1 MVQEMTNKRVQND
14 ACIDSAESTGIA
26 PTGEN
31 IPNVTFDE
39 LVVEV
44 VKSLEDMHNELRRQ
58 RNKYGARY
66 NHKNKYEQLNRRF
79 GEDPLKLIDEYNLI
93 LDKKSNQP
101 AAVREPIEAIVATA
115 INRLIAAKMKAATKR
130 EQSSSLELPSE
141 SRFGEAKEA
150 EEADKF
156 KKSVK

>member
-1 MVQEMTNKRVQND
+1 MTNKRVQND

-31 IPNVTFDE
+31 IPNVTFLE

-44 VKSLEDMHNELRRQ
+44 KNSLEDMHNELCRQ

-79 GEDPLKLIDEYNLI
+79 GEEPLKLIDEYNLI
-93 LDKKSNQP
+93 LDKKSKQP

-115 INRLIAAKMKAATKR
+115 INRLIAAKM
-130 EQSSSLELPSE
+130 Q
-141 SRFGEAKEA
+141 EA
-150 EEADKF
+150 EEADKS

>member
-1 MVQEMTNKRVQND
+1 MVQ
-14 ACIDSAESTGIA
+14 A
-26 PTGEN
+26 N

-44 VKSLEDMHNELRRQ
+44 EKSLKDMHNELRRQ
-58 RNKYGARY
+58 RNKYGTRY

-115 INRLIAAKMKAATKR
+115 INRLIAAKM
-130 EQSSSLELPSE
+130 Q
-141 SRFGEAKEA
+141 EA
-150 EEADKF
+150 EEADKS

>member
-1 MVQEMTNKRVQND
+1 MAQEMTNKRVQND
-14 ACIDSAESTGIA
+14 ACIDSAERTGIA

-44 VKSLEDMHNELRRQ
+44 EKSLKDMHKELRRQ
-58 RNKYGARY
+58 RNKYGAEY
-66 NHKNKYEQLNRRF
+66 NFKNNYEQLNRRF
-79 GEDPLKLIDEYNLI
+79 GEDHRKLIDEYNLI

-101 AAVREPIEAIVATA
+101 VAVREPIKAIVATA
-115 INRLIAAKMKAATKR
+115 INRLIAAKMKAASKR
-130 EQSSSLELPSE
+130 EQSSSIELPRE

-150 EEADKF
+150 EEADKS
-156 KKSVK
+156 KT

>member
-1 MVQEMTNKRVQND
+1 MAQEMTNKRAQND
-14 ACIDSAESTGIA
+14 ACISSAERTGIA

-44 VKSLEDMHNELRRQ
+44 EKSLKDMHKELRRQ
-58 RNKYGARY
+58 RNKYGAQY
-66 NHKNKYEQLNRRF
+66 NYKNNYEGLNRRF
-79 GEDPLKLIDEYNLI
+79 GEDPRKLIDEYNLI

-101 AAVREPIEAIVATA
+101 FAVREPIKAIVATA
-115 INRLIAAKMKAATKR
+115 INRLIAAKMK
-130 EQSSSLELPSE
+130 
-141 SRFGEAKEA
+141 EA
-150 EEADKF
+150 EEADKS

>member
-1 MVQEMTNKRVQND
+1 MKNLNFHKKKDNIMVQEMTNKRVQND

-31 IPNVTFDE
+31 IPNVTFNE

-44 VKSLEDMHNELRRQ
+44 EKSLEDMHNELRRQ

-115 INRLIAAKMKAATKR
+115 INRLIAAKM
-130 EQSSSLELPSE
+130 Q
-141 SRFGEAKEA
+141 EA
-150 EEADKF
+150 EEADKS

>member
-1 MVQEMTNKRVQND
+1 MAQ
-14 ACIDSAESTGIA
+14 
-26 PTGEN
+26 EN

-44 VKSLEDMHNELRRQ
+44 EKSLKDMHKELRRQ
-58 RNKYGARY
+58 RNKYGSEY
-66 NHKNKYEQLNRRF
+66 NFKNNYEQLNRRF
-79 GEDPLKLIDEYNLI
+79 GEDPHKLIDEYNLI

-101 AAVREPIEAIVATA
+101 VAVREPIKAIVATA

-150 EEADKF
+150 EEADKS

>member
-1 MVQEMTNKRVQND
+1 MAQ
-14 ACIDSAESTGIA
+14 
-26 PTGEN
+26 EN

-44 VKSLEDMHNELRRQ
+44 EKSLKDMHKELRRQ
-58 RNKYGARY
+58 CNKYGARY
-66 NHKNKYEQLNRRF
+66 NFKNNYEQLNRRF
-79 GEDPLKLIDEYNLI
+79 GEDPRKLIDEYNLI
-93 LDKKSNQP
+93 LDKKSNQSV
-101 AAVREPIEAIVATA
+101 AVREPIKAIVATA
-115 INRLIAAKMKAATKR
+115 INRLITAKMKAATKR

-150 EEADKF
+150 EEADKS

>member
-14 ACIDSAESTGIA
+14 ACIASAESTGIA

-31 IPNVTFDE
+31 IPNVTFNE

-44 VKSLEDMHNELRRQ
+44 EKSLEDMHKELRRQ

-115 INRLIAAKMKAATKR
+115 INRLIAVKV
-130 EQSSSLELPSE
+130 
-141 SRFGEAKEA
+141 KEA
-150 EEADKF
+150 EEADKI
-156 KKSVK
+156 KT

>member
-1 MVQEMTNKRVQND
+1 MAQEMTNKQVQND
-14 ACIDSAESTGIA
+14 ACIDSAERTGIA

-44 VKSLEDMHNELRRQ
+44 EKSLKDMHKELRRQ
-58 RNKYGARY
+58 RNKYGAQY
-66 NHKNKYEQLNRRF
+66 NYKNNYEQLNRRF
-79 GEDPLKLIDEYNLI
+79 GEDPRKLIDEYNLI

-101 AAVREPIEAIVATA
+101 VAVREPIKAIVATA
-115 INRLIAAKMKAATKR
+115 INRLIAAKMK
-130 EQSSSLELPSE
+130 
-141 SRFGEAKEA
+141 EA
-150 EEADKF
+150 EEADKS

>member
-31 IPNVTFDE
+31 IPNVTFLE

-44 VKSLEDMHNELRRQ
+44 KNSLEDMHNELRRQ
-58 RNKYGARY
+58 RNKYGAQY
-66 NHKNKYEQLNRRF
+66 NYKNNYEQLNRRF
-79 GEDPLKLIDEYNLI
+79 GEEPLKLIDEYNLI
-93 LDKKSNQP
+93 LDKKSKQP

-115 INRLIAAKMKAATKR
+115 INRLIAAKM
-130 EQSSSLELPSE
+130 Q
-141 SRFGEAKEA
+141 EA
-150 EEADKF
+150 EEADKS

>member
-1 MVQEMTNKRVQND
+1 MAQEMTNKRAQND
-14 ACIDSAESTGIA
+14 ACISSAERTGIA

-44 VKSLEDMHNELRRQ
+44 EKSLKDMHKELRRQ
-58 RNKYGARY
+58 RNKYGAQY
-66 NHKNKYEQLNRRF
+66 NYKNNYEQLNRRF
-79 GEDPLKLIDEYNLI
+79 GEDPRKLIDEYNLI
-93 LDKKSNQP
+93 LDKKSKQP

-115 INRLIAAKMKAATKR
+115 INRLIAAKMK
-130 EQSSSLELPSE
+130 
-141 SRFGEAKEA
+141 EA
-150 EEADKF
+150 EEADKS

>member
-1 MVQEMTNKRVQND
+1 MVQ
-14 ACIDSAESTGIA
+14 
-26 PTGEN
+26 EN

-44 VKSLEDMHNELRRQ
+44 EKSLKDMHNELRRQ
-58 RNKYGARY
+58 RNKYGAQY
-66 NHKNKYEQLNRRF
+66 NYKNNYEQLNRRF

-141 SRFGEAKEA
+141 SRLAKP
-150 EEADKF
+150 
-156 KKSVK
+156 KKQRKQTNPKNLLSESNVKRV

>member
-1 MVQEMTNKRVQND
+1 MVQ
-14 ACIDSAESTGIA
+14 A
-26 PTGEN
+26 N
-31 IPNVTFDE
+31 IPNVTFNE

-44 VKSLEDMHNELRRQ
+44 KKSLEDMHNELRRQ

-115 INRLIAAKMKAATKR
+115 INRLIAAKMK
-130 EQSSSLELPSE
+130 
-141 SRFGEAKEA
+141 EA
-150 EEADKF
+150 EEADKS
-156 KKSVK
+156 KKPVK

>member
-1 MVQEMTNKRVQND
+1 MVQEMTNKRVQSD
-14 ACIDSAESTGIA
+14 AFIDSAESTGIA

-44 VKSLEDMHNELRRQ
+44 EKSLKDMHKELRRQ
-58 RNKYGARY
+58 RNKYGAQY
-66 NHKNKYEQLNRRF
+66 NYKNNYEQLNRRF
-79 GEDPLKLIDEYNLI
+79 GEDPRKLIDEYNLI

-101 AAVREPIEAIVATA
+101 VAVREPIKAIVATA
-115 INRLIAAKMKAATKR
+115 INRLIAAKMK
-130 EQSSSLELPSE
+130 
-141 SRFGEAKEA
+141 EA
-150 EEADKF
+150 EEADKS

>member
-1 MVQEMTNKRVQND
+1 MVQ
-14 ACIDSAESTGIA
+14 A
-26 PTGEN
+26 N
-31 IPNVTFDE
+31 IPNVTFNE

-44 VKSLEDMHNELRRQ
+44 KKSLEDMHNELRRQ

-141 SRFGEAKEA
+141 SRLAKP
-150 EEADKF
+150 
-156 KKSVK
+156 KKQRKQTNPKNRLSESNVKRV

>member
-1 MVQEMTNKRVQND
+1 MTNKQVQND
-14 ACIDSAESTGIA
+14 ACIDSAERTGIA

-44 VKSLEDMHNELRRQ
+44 EKSLKDMHKELRRQ
-58 RNKYGARY
+58 RNKYGAEY
-66 NHKNKYEQLNRRF
+66 NYKNNYEQLNRRF
-79 GEDPLKLIDEYNLI
+79 GEDPRKLINEYNLI

-101 AAVREPIEAIVATA
+101 VAVREPIKAIVATA
-115 INRLIAAKMKAATKR
+115 INRLIAAKMKAANKR

-150 EEADKF
+150 EEADKS
-156 KKSVK
+156 KT

>member
-14 ACIDSAESTGIA
+14 ARIDSAESTGIA

-44 VKSLEDMHNELRRQ
+44 KKSLEDMHNELRRQ
-58 RNKYGARY
+58 RNKYGVRY

-115 INRLIAAKMKAATKR
+115 INRLIAAKMK
-130 EQSSSLELPSE
+130 
-141 SRFGEAKEA
+141 EA
-150 EEADKF
+150 EEADKS

>member
-1 MVQEMTNKRVQND
+1 MEQ
-14 ACIDSAESTGIA
+14 
-26 PTGEN
+26 EN

-44 VKSLEDMHNELRRQ
+44 EKSLKDMHKELRRQ
-58 RNKYGARY
+58 RNKYGAKY
-66 NHKNKYEQLNRRF
+66 NYKNNYEQLNRRF
-79 GEDPLKLIDEYNLI
+79 GEDPRKLIDEYNLI

-101 AAVREPIEAIVATA
+101 VAVREPIKAIVATA

-141 SRFGEAKEA
+141 SRLGEAKAASKREQSKRVYSCRA
-150 EEADKF
+150 KAGSTKLNKPKPVNHEQLF
-156 KKSVK
+156 

>member
-1 MVQEMTNKRVQND
+1 MAQEMTNKRAQND
-14 ACIDSAESTGIA
+14 ACISSAERTGIA

-44 VKSLEDMHNELRRQ
+44 EKSLKDMHKELRRQ
-58 RNKYGARY
+58 RNKYGAQY
-66 NHKNKYEQLNRRF
+66 NYKNNYEQLNRRF
-79 GEDPLKLIDEYNLI
+79 GEDPRKLIDEYNLI

-101 AAVREPIEAIVATA
+101 FAVREPIKAIVATA
-115 INRLIAAKMKAATKR
+115 INRLIAAKMK
-130 EQSSSLELPSE
+130 
-141 SRFGEAKEA
+141 EA
-150 EEADKF
+150 EEADKS